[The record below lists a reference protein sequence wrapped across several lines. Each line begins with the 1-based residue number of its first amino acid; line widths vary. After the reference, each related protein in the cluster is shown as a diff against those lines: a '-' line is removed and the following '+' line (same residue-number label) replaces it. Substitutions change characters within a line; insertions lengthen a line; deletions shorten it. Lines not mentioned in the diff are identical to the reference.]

1 MIRVVVV
8 DDSAFVRTT
17 MVTILERDQ
26 DIKVVATARN
36 GEDALE
42 CIRKHDPDV
51 VTLDIEMPRM
61 DGLTALKHIMAE
73 MPRPVLMV
81 SSLTVDGADAT
92 LRALDLGAA
101 DFIEKQRSPDESY
114 EKLIRSKIH
123 AVAGSS
129 LERIRRRARMQR
141 TLLTSGS
148 SLAHKAPAVA
158 THTSATFATIPH
170 TPTRAS
176 VYSYSS
182 ANSAEPI
189 ALPQGRPVRDL
200 IVIGVS
206 TGGPPAVQR
215 ILSLLPANLPAC
227 ILIAQHM
234 PAAFTG
240 PFAKRLDGTSQLSVK
255 EAAAVERLRPGLV
268 YVCPGGKHLRVKNM
282 TEVIVTSEPTE
293 ALYKPSANV
302 LMESAGR
309 LLGRKTLGVMLTGM
323 GNDGVE
329 GAKILKK
336 EGGRLL
342 AQSEASCVV
351 YGMPKAVV
359 DAGIADEVVD
369 VENMAQ
375 AIVANLYK

>member
-1 MIRVVVV
+1 MINVVVV

-17 MVTILERDQ
+17 MVTVLERDH

-42 CIRKHDPDV
+42 CIRKYDPDV

-61 DGLTALKHIMAE
+61 DGLTALKHIMTE

-81 SSLTVDGADAT
+81 SSVTVDGADAT

-101 DFIEKQRSPDESY
+101 DFIEKQRSPDEEY
-114 EKLIRSKIH
+114 EKLIRSKVH

-129 LERIRRRARMQR
+129 LERIRRRAKMQR
-141 TLLTSGS
+141 TLPASGT
-148 SLAHKAPAVA
+148 SLANKPQTTARGGTGFSSQPRTPSKTSASLYSASAPAAPV
-158 THTSATFATIPH
+158 S
-170 TPTRAS
+170 
-176 VYSYSS
+176 
-182 ANSAEPI
+182 
-189 ALPQGRPVRDL
+189 LPQGRPVRDL

-234 PAAFTG
+234 PATFTG
-240 PFAKRLDGTSQLSVK
+240 PFAKRLDNTSPLSVR
-255 EAAAVERLRPGLV
+255 EASPVERLRPGCV
-268 YVCPGGKHLRVKNM
+268 YVCPGGKHLRVKSM
-282 TEVIVTSEPTE
+282 TEAVVTPDPAE

-323 GNDGVE
+323 GNDGLE
-329 GAKILKK
+329 GAKVLKK

-359 DAGIADEVVD
+359 DAGIVDEIID
-369 VENMAQ
+369 IENMAQ

>member
-17 MVTILERDQ
+17 MVSILERDH

-36 GEDALE
+36 GEEALE

-51 VTLDIEMPRM
+51 VTLDVEMPRM
-61 DGLTALKHIMAE
+61 DGLTALKHIMTE

-81 SSLTVDGADAT
+81 SSVTVDGANET

-101 DFIEKQRSPDESY
+101 DFIEKQRSPDTEY
-114 EKLIRSKIH
+114 EKMIRNKVR
-123 AVAGSS
+123 AVASS
-129 LERIRRRARMQR
+129 TLARIRRRAQMQR
-141 TLLTSGS
+141 THPTSS
-148 SLAHKAPAVA
+148 VIPTSRPQAPARAYPGGITPPRVPA
-158 THTSATFATIPH
+158 KPTTPLYSTSAPG
-170 TPTRAS
+170 
-176 VYSYSS
+176 
-182 ANSAEPI
+182 EPVP
-189 ALPQGRPVRDL
+189 LPQGRPVRDL

-215 ILSLLPANLPAC
+215 ILSLLPAKLPAC

-234 PAAFTG
+234 PATFTG
-240 PFAKRLDGTSQLSVK
+240 AFAKRLDNISPLSVK
-255 EAAAVERLRPGLV
+255 EASPVEKMRPGCV
-268 YVCPGGKHLRVKNM
+268 YVCPGGKHLQVKTM
-282 TEVIVTSEPTE
+282 TEAIVTPDPVE

-309 LLGRKTLGVMLTGM
+309 ILGRKTLGVMLTGM
-323 GNDGVE
+323 GNDGLE

-342 AQSEASCVV
+342 AQSESSCVV

-359 DAGIADEVVD
+359 DAEIVDEIVD
-369 VENMAQ
+369 IEHMAQ